1 MSCIYLARTNQKLNF
16 ARIHLDALREGCQS
30 TGWSKHI
37 LIESYNESVLF
48 HLASAYGAFLR
59 EIAERYGLDV
69 SHIDG
74 YRALAEDMEGSGQEC
89 PELNELSS
97 LESDEGSWVH
107 KMLRAYEACW
117 RASDKAEPVNAASSV
132 SEIHVAQINPAHT
145 DEQDIVNEYQAWLD
159 ALRDLIDRQRTG
171 MQEW

>member
-1 MSCIYLARTNQKLNF
+1 MSCVYLARTNQKLNF
-16 ARIHLDALREGCQS
+16 ARIHLDALRGGCQS
-30 TGWSKHI
+30 TGWNKHI

-59 EIAERYGLDV
+59 EIAERYQLDV

-74 YRALAEDMEGSGQEC
+74 YRTLADDLENSGQEC
-89 PELNELSS
+89 PELKELSV
-97 LESDEGSWVH
+97 LEAEQGSWLH
-107 KMLRAYEACW
+107 KMIHAYEACW
-117 RASDKAEPVNAASSV
+117 RATDKAAPVNAASSL
-132 SEIHVAQINPAHT
+132 SEIHVAQVNPDHT
-145 DEQDIVNEYQAWLD
+145 DESAIVEEYQGWLD